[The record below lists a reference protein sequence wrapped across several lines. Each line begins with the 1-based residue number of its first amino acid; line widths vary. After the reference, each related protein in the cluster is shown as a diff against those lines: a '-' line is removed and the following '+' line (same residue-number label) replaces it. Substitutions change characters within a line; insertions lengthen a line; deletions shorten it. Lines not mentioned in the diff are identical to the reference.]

1 MSQTLKIAI
10 PMAGYG
16 SRLRPHT
23 WSKPKPLIQL
33 AGKTV
38 LDFVIEQFDTLP
50 DPKNVEYI
58 FIVGPQGD
66 QIKAYMDQNHPD
78 KTVHYVV
85 QEQMRG
91 QSDALYQAREYLT
104 GPTLMTF
111 SDTLLEVDLSFLKT
125 EKADGVALVKPVP
138 DPRRFGVAQIDA
150 GGRVVRLIEK
160 PTDMSNNLALVGFY
174 YFRKGEDLIKAIEEQ
189 FDRELMLKGEYFLA
203 DAINVMIEHNAH
215 FKVEE
220 INTWLDAGTPEALF
234 DTNCYKLQHGYA
246 NDASCKTDKGVAI
259 IPPVFIHPSA
269 EVESSVIGPNV
280 SIGANCKISNVVIRN
295 AIVDAETH
303 LNDLV
308 LKDSLLG
315 RYVNIQGQASSMNV
329 GDNTSWVM
337 K

>member
-1 MSQTLKIAI
+1 
-10 PMAGYG
+10 MAGFG

-38 LDFVIEQFDTLP
+38 LDFVLDQFATLP

-91 QSDALYQAREYLT
+91 QSDALYQARQYLT
-104 GPTLMTF
+104 GPMIMTF
-111 SDTLLEVDLSFLKT
+111 SDTLLEADLSFVVD
-125 EKADGVALVKPVP
+125 ESADGVALVKSVP
-138 DPRRFGVAQIDA
+138 DPRRFGVAQLDET
-150 GGRVVRLIEK
+150 GRITHFIEK
-160 PTDMSNNLALVGFY
+160 PTEMDNNLVMVGFY
-174 YFRKGEDLIKAIEEQ
+174 YFRSSETLLKAIEEQ
-189 FDRELMLKGEYFLA
+189 FEKDIRLKGEFFLA
-203 DAINVMIEHNAH
+203 DALNLMIDHGDY
-215 FKVEE
+215 FRVERIE
-220 INTWLDAGTPEALF
+220 TWLDAGTPESLF
-234 DTNCYKLQHGYA
+234 ETNRYLLQNGYA
-246 NDASCKTDKGVAI
+246 NSDNVDNNSGVAVI
-259 IPPVFIHPSA
+259 SPTFIHPTA
-269 EVESSVIGPNV
+269 EIISSVIGPNV
-280 SIGANCKISNVVIRN
+280 SIGANCRIENVIIRN
-295 AIVDAETH
+295 AIVDEETH
-303 LNDLV
+303 LKDLV

-315 RYVNIQGQASSMNV
+315 RFVNIEGQAASMNV